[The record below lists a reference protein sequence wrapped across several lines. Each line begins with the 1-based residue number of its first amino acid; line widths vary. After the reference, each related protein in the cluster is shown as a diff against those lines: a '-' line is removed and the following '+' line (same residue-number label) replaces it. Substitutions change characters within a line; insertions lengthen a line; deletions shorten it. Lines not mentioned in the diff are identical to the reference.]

1 MENEEVKVTK
11 TEETTGVS
19 KTDKALAYGL
29 LAGGIIGTGYLIK
42 DKVIPFVKKSAD
54 KIKMQKANKAKNL
67 SEPVAENE
75 TKKK

>member
-1 MENEEVKVTK
+1 MEYDEVDVTK

-19 KTDKALAYGL
+19 KADKALAYTL
-29 LAGGIIGTGYLIK
+29 LAGGILGTGYFIN
-42 DKVIPFVKKSAD
+42 DKVIPFFKKSAD

-67 SEPVAENE
+67 SEPVAENT

>member
-1 MENEEVKVTK
+1 MENEEVTK

-29 LAGGIIGTGYLIK
+29 LAGGILGTGYFIK

-67 SEPVAENE
+67 SEPVAENT
-75 TKKK
+75 TKK